1 MNRAESIAE
10 GLHRVRAQIADAEQ
24 AAHRSAGSVQLVAVS
39 KKMPADDVIVAR
51 SMGQLDFGENYAQ
64 ELRDKRAA
72 IADLM
77 SADEAGANPGTSI
90 PRWHYIGPLQS
101 NKVKYLAGLVH
112 LIHSVDSPAILL
124 EIERRTAALELAMTV
139 GTGSDV
145 ALAVPHGGALT
156 QKCLVQVNVA
166 GELQKGGVTPNDLPA
181 LLDAFSPL
189 SHVACVGLMLIPPF
203 SEDAEDTRR
212 YFSALRELARR
223 EQERGR
229 QRVDLRELSMGMS
242 HDFPQAVAEGAT
254 MIRVGTAI
262 FGERPA
268 PPPSPSSV

>member
-10 GLHRVRAQIADAEQ
+10 GLRRVRAQIADAEQ
-24 AAHRSAGSVQLVAVS
+24 AAHRPAGSVQLVAVS
-39 KKMPADDVIVAR
+39 KKMPAEDILVAR
-51 SMGQLDFGENYAQ
+51 AMGQLDFGENYAQ
-64 ELRDKRAA
+64 ELRDKRTA
-72 IADLM
+72 IATLS
-77 SADEAGANPGTSI
+77 SAADAVANASPSVL
-90 PRWHYIGPLQS
+90 RWHYIGPLQS
-101 NKVKYLAGLVH
+101 NKVKYLAGQVH
-112 LIHSVDSPAILL
+112 LIHSVDSPSILL

-156 QKCLVQVNVA
+156 QECLVQVNVA
-166 GELQKGGVTPNDLPA
+166 GESQKGGVTPDNLPA

-203 SEDAEDTRR
+203 SDDAEDTRR
-212 YFSALRELARR
+212 QFSALRELARR

-229 QRVDLRELSMGMS
+229 PHVDLRDLSMGMS

-262 FGERPA
+262 FGERPT
-268 PPPSPSSV
+268 PSPSASAV